1 MAVKSYDE
9 FLKWFQGLTAQQQQN
24 FRNMTQNDATIQGYL
39 QQYDKSNTVYTPN
52 TTNQVMQSSLPT
64 NSFWDTWGAS
74 NSQQYTGQGVTSA
87 GNYNYNPNLKTN
99 SLQNWSLTFWTNAE
113 SVESRTPWYLEQRN
127 NAIANALYNEWKTDE
142 NSVRNYLNTFDDFR
156 AYDQLG
162 QDNTVT
168 AIMKRMWTMQSLANQ
183 GKATS
188 GADLNNMIQNEIM
201 DYYNKSKEWYSNLM
215 WWGANYYD
223 NFWDAVNGK
232 LKEAYWIE
240 DLNAF
245 KERYPDQYESLV
257 KYLETIEP
265 SRNATDPNERQM
277 LDGKLQAI
285 IGTWVWAGSDI
296 SKLKVL
302 ESSIMSKFVNPEQV
316 KKDAENVIKLQ
327 TEWKSTKDIA
337 NQMWMS
343 EDQVQQLILLANWLD
358 SKAWEYYQLTDKA
371 SKDITEPYDTK
382 IARLEEEK
390 KIALD
395 RANRNVDWLKQD
407 YDTNYERQTKQN
419 QINIDNAHFI
429 ASMTWYWFSDWWIR
443 WLQYTNEQAKN
454 ILDDLT
460 KNYDRNSQEM
470 ADGIADIIRNWQWN
484 NEDLTKAC
492 EDALNNAKN
501 TYVSNQLAI
510 TQQYWTVWLQAQQQ
524 FANNVQSFIDQVQN
538 IYDSWLQR
546 QQNNLTNL
554 INNVAN
560 LNALA
565 SNNLLL
571 RQQRIAQFQSES
583 MNLNRNQLQSL
594 ASQLWMDPNNY
605 QELVNYQAQA
615 VANELN
621 WYVPWAWMYFQ
632 QEIQSQLDQWY
643 TPMQA
648 MNNIMNSDDFKA
660 MTQSSGWDS
669 WAMNWWIMYNKN
681 TGEYMDLSWNTWNKL
696 NDNTL
701 YNPATWQTM
710 SIDWLSWI
718 SWWVTGTGIQS
729 VQEWLQNFVNQ
740 HQIWSTWG
748 QCWKFVNDYLQSL
761 WLQRIFT
768 DPITDKTGA
777 INTEKWYI
785 PQVWDIAV
793 MDSPSAPEYGHVAIV
808 TGVTQDEKGNYKI
821 TTLESNKKW
830 EESVFTRTF
839 TPSTAKNNSNYVYWY
854 YHPEVQ
860 GNSNN
865 YISDYDINT
874 ATMRIGRMAY
884 GSNISNSESERVQKV
899 LMDWANMWKS
909 QTEILYDVLWMR
921 INNNQ
926 DKAEP
931 FIDLMIQNS
940 DENWL
945 KAYNVQGFADFI
957 NKWKLVEAMN
967 LVEQWVAK
975 VRWNNFV
982 NDMAWYENWAKY
994 AYEKWNDLIDMIQKE
1009 SNKLWI
1015 VAGNVNKWKN
1025 KFTHDED
1032 FQKISSAIVNYVTD
1046 WRHEMLGSATTET
1059 ELKMIDDLL
1068 PSVTDNPFNAI
1079 TKIQEF
1085 QDYRLRKLNA
1095 TRWNLYLPSLD
1106 ETTLLNKNSRLNLYM
1121 WNYYPKT
1128 NWNLVWDT
1136 EIDLSLARTK

>member
-9 FLKWFQGLTAQQQQN
+9 FLKWFQGLNAQQQQN

-74 NSQQYTGQGVTSA
+74 NSKQYTGQGVASA
-87 GNYNYNPNLKTN
+87 WDYVYNPNISTDYLKN
-99 SLQNWSLTFWTNAE
+99 SKWLSFWGNAE
-113 SVESRTPWYLEQRN
+113 LIESRTPWYLEQRN
-127 NAIANALYNEWKTDE
+127 NAIANALYNEWKTDYD
-142 NSVRNYLNTFDDFR
+142 SVYNYLMTFDDFKH
-156 AYDQLG
+156 YDDIWQK
-162 QDNTVT
+162 NTT
-168 AIMKRMWTMQSLANQ
+168 NAILKRMWENQTAWWNLANQ

-201 DYYNKSKEWYSNLM
+201 NNYNNAKNGYSDLM
-215 WWGANYYD
+215 WWGANYYS

-240 DLNAF
+240 DLDAF

-285 IGTWVWAGSDI
+285 IGTGVWAGSDI

-302 ESSIMSKFVNPEQV
+302 ESSIMNKFVNPEQV

-327 TEWKSTKDIA
+327 TEWKSIKDIA

-343 EDQVQQLILLANWLD
+343 EDQVQQLVLLANWLD

-395 RANRNVDWLKQD
+395 RANRNVEWLKQD

-460 KNYDRNSQEM
+460 KNYDRNNQEM

-501 TYVSNQLAI
+501 VYVSNQLAI
-510 TQQYWTVWLQAQQQ
+510 TQKYWTVWLEAQQQ

-571 RQQRIAQFQSES
+571 RQQRISQFQSES

-648 MNNIMNSDDFKA
+648 MNNIMNSDAFKA
-660 MTQSSGWDS
+660 MKQSSNWDS
-669 WAMNWWIMYNKN
+669 WSMSNWIMYNKS
-681 TGEYMDLSWNTWNKL
+681 TWEYKDLNWNTWNKL
-696 NDNTL
+696 NDTTL

-710 SIDWLSWI
+710 NVSDLWNIGWNAQNA
-718 SWWVTGTGIQS
+718 QS
-729 VQEWLQNFVNQ
+729 VQQWLQNFANKYT
-740 HQIWSTWG
+740 IWSTGW
-748 QCWKFVNDYLQSL
+748 QCWEFANKYLESL
-761 WLQRIFT
+761 WLKWVFV
-768 DPITDKTGA
+768 DPIEDKKKA
-777 INTEKWYI
+777 INTEEWYV

-793 MDSPSAPEYGHVAIV
+793 MNSPSQPQYWHVAII
-808 TGVTQDEKGNYKI
+808 TWISQDNNWNMVL
-821 TTLESNKKW
+821 TTLESNKKNNDW
-830 EESVFTRTF
+830 KVFTRTF
-839 TPSTAKNNSNYVYWY
+839 TPNVNTATEVFWY

-860 GNSNN
+860 WNPWMSN
-865 YISDYDINT
+865 YDIDT

-884 GSNISNSESERVQKV
+884 WANISNDESKRVERI
-899 LMDWANMWKS
+899 LRDWASMWKD
-909 QTEILYDVLWMR
+909 QTEILYNVLWMK
-921 INNNQ
+921 ITNNK

-931 FIDLMIQNS
+931 FIDIMVQNS
-940 DENWL
+940 DKDWL
-945 KAYNVQGFADFI
+945 SAYNVQWFSDFI
-957 NKWKLVEAMN
+957 NKWQIIEAMN
-967 LVEQWVAK
+967 MVEQAVAK
-975 VRWNNFV
+975 ERWWNFAS
-982 NDMAWYENWAKY
+982 DMAWYENWAKY
-994 AYEKWNDLIDMIQKE
+994 AYEKWNSLIDMINKE

-1015 VAGNVNKWKN
+1015 VAGNISKWKS
-1025 KFTHDED
+1025 KFMEDENY
-1032 FQKISSAIVNYVTD
+1032 QKIASAITNYVSD
-1046 WRHEMLGSATTET
+1046 WRHEMLGSATTAT

-1079 TKIQEF
+1079 TKIKEF
-1085 QDYRLRKLNA
+1085 QDYWLRKLNS
-1095 TRWNLYLPSLD
+1095 TRWNLYLPALN
-1106 ETTLLNKNSRLNLYM
+1106 EETLLNKKKRSNLYLYWDPWTKTLWEWVKM
-1121 WNYYPKT
+1121 WT
-1128 NWNLVWDT
+1128 SWW
-1136 EIDLSLARTK
+1136 RM